1 MSKGYHI
8 TRDVSTQGL
17 LSGKL
22 ARKDEVQRMI
32 QSAVGGGADFF
43 EIEEAEIVEVGVDED
58 TLPKLPDKS
67 GPDYSMIGAV
77 RCRRVYTDK
86 GKADGELVWIPPL
99 QLNTLRMPVIG
110 EYVTIVSY
118 LGFPFWSTDIN
129 VVRSQNNSIFPGL
142 SKTGETS
149 AKYSEGSDASEISA
163 TGTPNVAGSG
173 NEFDTGLFT
182 SDQKIKNL
190 QPLTGDF
197 ILTGRYG
204 NSIRLGGGL
213 GRTESG
219 NKVESLAPSIKLR
232 VGQLSD
238 DDSGV
243 EEDSNQ
249 PIFEDIN
256 LDGSSLYMLTNETI
270 SFNKIP
276 ITFNNTGI
284 DDVFPQSNEMIG
296 RQVIINT
303 GAITYQAKDGDF
315 MCFSKGRF
323 GVECEEDLL
332 LETTGKFIVGTAEIF
347 LGSQNATEP
356 LILGDTLQG
365 LLEDLI
371 GAINALT
378 VPTPVGP
385 SGPPINAA
393 QFSSIQSKLSTMLST
408 KVKSE

>member
-1 MSKGYHI
+1 M
-8 TRDVSTQGL
+8 
-17 LSGKL
+17 
-22 ARKDEVQRMI
+22 
-32 QSAVGGGADFF
+32 
-43 EIEEAEIVEVGVDED
+43 D
-58 TLPKLPDKS
+58 TTTTIK
-67 GPDYSMIGAV
+67 YVTYA
-77 RCRRVYTDK
+77 
-86 GKADGELVWIPPL
+86 
-99 QLNTLRMPVIG
+99 VIG

-149 AKYSEGSDASEISA
+149 KNIVKVVMQSEISA
-163 TGTPNVAGSG
+163 YRYTKCCGGG

-232 VGQLSD
+232 VGQFSD

-332 LETTGKFIVGTAEIF
+332 LETTGKFIVGTRNIF
-347 LGSQNATEP
+347 EVSDCNRT
-356 LILGDTLQG
+356 TY
-365 LLEDLI
+365 
-371 GAINALT
+371 
-378 VPTPVGP
+378 
-385 SGPPINAA
+385 SW
-393 QFSSIQSKLSTMLST
+393 
-408 KVKSE
+408 